1 MAERAVKKWI
11 KGAAA
16 GLTDLLYPP
25 RCPLCGDILTGRQTA
40 CSDCLKKEQPI
51 REPRCKKCGKALRKE
66 EQEYCEDCE
75 KRKHLYTE
83 GRGIFPYQGGMKKAL
98 LDLKY
103 QGKRENALFLGRA
116 LANLG
121 RKDVLRWRPEVVI
134 PVPVHRKRRKER
146 GYNQAELLARIC
158 AEAWGIPMDS
168 QAVVRTHRTKAQKNL
183 DPKERRKNLASAFGA
198 GKSRKNY
205 KNILIIDD
213 IYTTGSTLDEVSRVL
228 LKQGAEHIYFLT
240 VCIGTGI

>member
-146 GYNQAELLARIC
+146 GYNQGGASGQDLCRSLGDTDGQSGGGPDAQDKSAEKPGS
-158 AEAWGIPMDS
+158 E
-168 QAVVRTHRTKAQKNL
+168 RTEKKSCQCFWSGKEQKEL
-183 DPKERRKNLASAFGA
+183 
-198 GKSRKNY
+198 
-205 KNILIIDD
+205 
-213 IYTTGSTLDEVSRVL
+213 
-228 LKQGAEHIYFLT
+228 
-240 VCIGTGI
+240 